1 MLIDME
7 SNTHYNDDEVQLIQ
21 KIFYAFQL
29 ENILASLMKKIIQEY
44 PYDEENIKE
53 ESYQITI
60 NNLDDKNIIT
70 NKTKT
75 KNDFKTIKTKFS
87 SKSVK
92 NNIIQNKS
100 NKNLKEQE
108 ELYKIALE
116 KMLRII
122 FKLFIALIHN
132 TSPNINENIIDIA
145 NFSEGYKYLF
155 NLGLLQLIIELSKDE
170 KYILY
175 NSKYLITLVRVKI

>member
-1 MLIDME
+1 M
-7 SNTHYNDDEVQLIQ
+7 
-21 KIFYAFQL
+21 

-92 NNIIQNKS
+92 N
-100 NKNLKEQE
+100 
-108 ELYKIALE
+108 KI
-116 KMLRII
+116 
-122 FKLFIALIHN
+122 
-132 TSPNINENIIDIA
+132 
-145 NFSEGYKYLF
+145 
-155 NLGLLQLIIELSKDE
+155 
-170 KYILY
+170 
-175 NSKYLITLVRVKI
+175 